1 MSRFRLPISLS
12 LAIALF
18 ATSALTA
25 NASSDQWENVENVKK
40 QSAYHVFYKSLT
52 AEFIAPAPV
61 LARGLYGDFKSGTR
75 LPINT
80 APEGDFAK
88 LAWPAWRFGDFY
100 ADGLLQ
106 IVWLFEPKRE
116 DFRVVPYRPLPR
128 LIDRPAV
135 PYGSFMFDYGK
146 LNIPV
151 LNYSPD
157 MVAGFPCN
165 VFETLGGESPANST
179 YIPKVWLEASG
190 ARAAGAALVPE
201 DPCVTQRAID
211 LAVYALS
218 HASPDRS
225 MRDFIAGLEHI
236 RKYADGLRYGISDIL
251 TLYRKVALDKEM
263 TVFRGNFSPQHG
275 GNLFFLAPG
284 HEGKRLYWLLLH
296 PAGDTRLFPIGYLDD
311 DDLIGVR
318 RSNPSV
324 AAYWRPR
331 LMDGGL
337 SNIVPDIGRVG
348 IRFALYSPDNA
359 LVCGRDLGN
368 DDILVGEN
376 NRPSEQTKR
385 MGDYSHARCEFALS
399 PHMRTGGTHFIT
411 AVVYL
416 VWEPQQNMWVFDD
429 IAIGSSLWSS
439 TAGIDRYSQ
448 VVYFPGDGQATLL
461 PGMLLQRL
469 LPAYSAIGQ

>member
-1 MSRFRLPISLS
+1 MSRFKLPVSLS
-12 LAIALF
+12 LAVVLSLALPLM
-18 ATSALTA
+18 AG
-25 NASSDQWENVENVKK
+25 ASSGQWEKIGDAKN
-40 QSAYHVFYKSLT
+40 QSPYYVPYKSLT
-52 AEFIAPAPV
+52 REFIASAPT
-61 LARGLYGDFKSGTR
+61 LARGRYGDLKSGTR

-88 LAWPAWRFGDFY
+88 LAWPAWRFGNFY
-100 ADGLLQ
+100 VDGLLQ
-106 IVWLFEPKRE
+106 IVDLYKPTRE

-128 LIDRPAV
+128 LTDRPAV
-135 PYGSFMFDYGK
+135 PYGSYMFDYGK

-157 MVAGFPCN
+157 MVAGFPCDL
-165 VFETLGGESPANST
+165 FSTLGGENPANSL
-179 YIPKVWLEASG
+179 YRPKVWLEASG
-190 ARAAGAALVPE
+190 GRAAGAALVPS

-225 MRDFIAGLEHI
+225 MRDFMAGLEHI
-236 RKYADGLRYGISDIL
+236 RKYADRQRYGVSDIL
-251 TLYRKVALDKEM
+251 RLYRDVVEGKDS
-263 TVFRGNFSPQHG
+263 VFWGIFNPLHG

-296 PAGDTRLFPIGYLDD
+296 PPGDARLFPIGYLGD

-318 RSNPSV
+318 RSNPPI

-331 LMDGGL
+331 LIGGGL
-337 SNIVPDIGRVG
+337 SDIVPDVGRVG

-359 LVCGRDLGN
+359 LVCGRDLGY
-368 DDILVGEN
+368 DDFVVGEG
-376 NRPSEQTKR
+376 NRVSERTKR
-385 MGDYSHARCEFALS
+385 MSDYSHARCEFALS

-416 VWEPQQNMWVFDD
+416 VWEPQQNTWVFDD
-429 IAIGSSLWSS
+429 MAIGSSLWSS

-448 VVYFPGDGQATLL
+448 VVPRITYIQAPLL